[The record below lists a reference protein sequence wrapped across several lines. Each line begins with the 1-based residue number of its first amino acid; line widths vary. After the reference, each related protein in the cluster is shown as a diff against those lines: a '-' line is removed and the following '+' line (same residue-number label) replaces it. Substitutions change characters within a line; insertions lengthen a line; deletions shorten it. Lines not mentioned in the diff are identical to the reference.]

1 MQKMEYTAMT
11 LDEKI
16 HQYAQKL
23 PLSFQ
28 EELFDFVQYLLMKAE
43 QQEKQ
48 EWASLSLSSAMRELE
63 DEPVLYSLSD
73 LKVIFA

>member
-1 MQKMEYTAMT
+1 MT

-16 HQYAQKL
+16 FRDAQKL
-23 PLSFQ
+23 LYSFQ

-48 EWASLSLSSAMRELE
+48 NWASLSLSSALRDMEN
-63 DEPVLYSLSD
+63 EPILYRMSD
-73 LKVIFA
+73 IQVIFA

>member
-1 MQKMEYTAMT
+1 MT

-16 HQYAQKL
+16 HRYAQKL
-23 PLSFQ
+23 PYAFQ

-48 EWASLSLSSAMRELE
+48 DWTSLSLSSAMREME
-63 DEPVLYSLSD
+63 DEPALYSLSD
-73 LKVIFA
+73 LLVVFA

>member
-1 MQKMEYTAMT
+1 MT

-16 HQYAQKL
+16 HRYAQKL
-23 PLSFQ
+23 PYSFQ

-48 EWASLSLSSAMRELE
+48 DWASLSLSSAMRGVE

-73 LKVIFA
+73 LRVVFG

>member
-1 MQKMEYTAMT
+1 MT

-16 HQYAQKL
+16 HRYAQKL
-23 PLSFQ
+23 PYAFQ

-48 EWASLSLSSAMRELE
+48 EWASLSLSSALRDME

-73 LKVIFA
+73 LRVVFA

>member
-1 MQKMEYTAMT
+1 MT

-16 HQYAQKL
+16 QHYAQKL
-23 PLSFQ
+23 PHSFQ
-28 EELFDFVQYLLMKAE
+28 EELLDFVQYLLMKAE

-48 EWASLSLSSAMRELE
+48 EWASLSLSSAMRDLE

-73 LKVIFA
+73 LKVVFA

>member
-1 MQKMEYTAMT
+1 MT

-16 HQYAQKL
+16 HRYAQKL
-23 PLSFQ
+23 PYSFQ

-48 EWASLSLSSAMRELE
+48 DWASLSLSSAVRDIE
-63 DEPVLYSLSD
+63 DEPALYNISD
-73 LKVIFA
+73 IRVAFA

>member
-1 MQKMEYTAMT
+1 MT

-16 HQYAQKL
+16 YQYARKL

-28 EELFDFVQYLLMKAE
+28 EELFDFVQYLLIKAE

-48 EWASLSLSSAMRELE
+48 DWASLSLSSAMREME
-63 DEPVLYSLSD
+63 DEPALYSASD
-73 LKVIFA
+73 IRVAFA

>member
-1 MQKMEYTAMT
+1 MKEQIIMT

-23 PLSFQ
+23 PVSFQ
-28 EELFDFVQYLLMKAE
+28 EELLDFVQYLLMKAE

-48 EWASLSLSSAMRELE
+48 DWVSLSLSSAMRDTE
-63 DEPVLYSLSD
+63 DEPILYSLTD
-73 LKVIFA
+73 LKVVFS

>member
-1 MQKMEYTAMT
+1 MT

-23 PLSFQ
+23 PRSLQ
-28 EELFDFVQYLLMKAE
+28 EELFYFIQYLLLKAE

-48 EWASLSLSSAMRELE
+48 EWASLSLSSAMRDME
-63 DEPVLYSLSD
+63 DESVLYSMSD
-73 LKVIFA
+73 IRVVFA

>member
-11 LDEKI
+11 LDKKI

-28 EELFDFVQYLLMKAE
+28 EGLFDFVQYLLMKAE
-43 QQEKQ
+43 QQKKTGVGI
-48 EWASLSLSSAMRELE
+48 
-63 DEPVLYSLSD
+63 PVT
-73 LKVIFA
+73 IFCHA